1 MFQNIRAVLFDLDGT
16 LIDSA
21 PDLGAAA
28 DKMRTDRGLPSL
40 PLERYRPMAGAG
52 ARGMLGEAFG
62 MAPDHPDFLT
72 MREEFFVNYES
83 CMTARTSIFEGVPEL
98 VSQILRRNL
107 AWGVVT
113 NKATRFTDPL
123 TRAIPLFAT
132 AGAVISGDTTPHA
145 KPHPAPLLEA
155 ASRLKLEPGQCIYVG
170 DDERDILAGLA
181 AGMGTVAA
189 TYGYLGAKTNPAG
202 GGAHAAVKS
211 PVELLQLQHGRPTPP
226 DWSWPPGIR
235 RLLRQFPCPQRG
247 LQECR
252 AHRPPHRCTAPAPV
266 SSATPLRAKGLDG
279 VLHGEWYLR

>member
-1 MFQNIRAVLFDLDGT
+1 MFHNIRAVLFDLDGT

-62 MAPDHPDFLT
+62 MAPDHPDFMT

-83 CMTARTSIFEGVPEL
+83 CMTERISIFDGVPEL
-98 VSQILRRNL
+98 VSQILQRNM

-113 NKATRFTDPL
+113 NKAARFTDPL
-123 TRAIPLFAT
+123 TRSIPLFVT
-132 AGAVISGDTTPHA
+132 ARAVVSGDTTPHA

-155 ASRLKLEPGQCIYVG
+155 AARLKVEPGQCIYVG
-170 DDERDILAGLA
+170 DDERDIVAGLA

-189 TYGYLGAKTNPAG
+189 TYGYLGAKTNPMEW
-202 GGAHAAVKS
+202 GAHAAIKS
-211 PVELLQLQHGRPTPP
+211 PFELLQLLG
-226 DWSWPPGIR
+226 
-235 RLLRQFPCPQRG
+235 
-247 LQECR
+247 
-252 AHRPPHRCTAPAPV
+252 
-266 SSATPLRAKGLDG
+266 SA
-279 VLHGEWYLR
+279 